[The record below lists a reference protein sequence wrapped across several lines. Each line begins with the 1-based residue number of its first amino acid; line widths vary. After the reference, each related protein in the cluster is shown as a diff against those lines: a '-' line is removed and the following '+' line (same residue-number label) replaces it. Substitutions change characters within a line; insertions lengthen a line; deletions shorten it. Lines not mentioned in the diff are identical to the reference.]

1 MNIRFVYPIKSVC
14 VNNCLI
20 LPYVVSGPIHSKLWQ
35 FYRVDEYFDIQ
46 NKNNR
51 LQGYCKFAKNTRNI
65 IADLMGTPGVEL

>member
-1 MNIRFVYPIKSVC
+1 MQICSGKQTILVTLKFAG
-14 VNNCLI
+14 I